1 MIGTGS
7 GAIRNFTVLEEK
19 TVEVSCTGTDCVCNY
34 LVGGLAGDP
43 GFSCIKG
50 GLIATDTKSFN
61 GQEGEGK
68 RSMVED
74 IGDSYSL
81 VISVYV
87 DLEAKGALLS
97 NHGRAFEAVYTDRFL
112 QIFQVLEC
120 FYIAADVTAG
130 PGVEVIVIAFS
141 STGIGEVLLDLTF
154 LEVNRREPLRVGGHH
169 HIDFL
174 DVLHETNIGRGILR
188 LVAIIIPPWL
198 LVGSVIVVISPPL
211 LNMRGHRCIP
221 GLPIFFRKV
230 AEDLAELA
238 LTLLSSLVKCLLRR
252 FQGRVGVC

>member
-7 GAIRNFTVLEEK
+7 SAIRNFTVLEEK
-19 TVEVSCTGTDCVCNY
+19 TVEVSCTGTNCVCNH

-43 GFSCIKG
+43 GFSCIKS

-74 IGDSYSL
+74 IRDSHSL
-81 VISVYV
+81 VMSVHV

-97 NHGRAFEAVYTDRFL
+97 NYSRAFEAVYTDRFL

-120 FYIAADVTAG
+120 FYVAADVTAG

-154 LEVNRREPLRVGGHH
+154 LEVNRRELLRVGGHH

-174 DVLHETNIGRGILR
+174 DVLHETNISRGTLR

-198 LVGSVIVVISPPL
+198 LISSVIIVVSPPL
-211 LNMRGHRCIP
+211 LDIRGHRCIP
-221 GLPIFFRKV
+221 GLPTFFRKV

-238 LTLLSSLVKCLLRR
+238 PTLLSGLVEYLLRR
-252 FQGRVGVC
+252 FQGRVGIC

>member
-7 GAIRNFTVLEEK
+7 SAIRNFTVPEEK
-19 TVEVSCTGTDCVCNY
+19 TVEVSCTGTDCVCNH

-50 GLIATDTKSFN
+50 GLMATDTKSFN

-68 RSMVED
+68 RSIVED

-81 VISVYV
+81 VISIYV
-87 DLEAKGALLS
+87 DLETKGALLS
-97 NHGRAFEAVYTDRFL
+97 DYGRAFEAVYTDRFL

-120 FYIAADVTAG
+120 FCIAADVTAS
-130 PGVEVIVIAFS
+130 PGVEVMVMAFS

-154 LEVNRREPLRVGGHH
+154 LEVNRGEPLRVGGYY

-174 DVLHETNIGRGILR
+174 DVLHETNIGRGTLR
-188 LVAIIIPPWL
+188 LVAIVVPP
-198 LVGSVIVVISPPL
+198 
-211 LNMRGHRCIP
+211 
-221 GLPIFFRKV
+221 
-230 AEDLAELA
+230 
-238 LTLLSSLVKCLLRR
+238 
-252 FQGRVGVC
+252 